1 MTEVVEARDV
11 ETRDINRYSDEEITW
26 LPFSGLAVVA
36 LGFAIVALLTI
47 GFPVLAA
54 SGFVALLTGF
64 IAMRRCG
71 EGRKMSG
78 YRLAQFAVFLA
89 TAGIVMG
96 LGHKFGRR
104 SWLAH
109 VAWKHEQQMIDY
121 IHNDLLE
128 ELHSTCL
135 APEYRPEEGTDL
147 MLAYTRKEVPDQHMK
162 SLVSNINFWLSF
174 LPMSRF
180 CEDELNGTFVY
191 ESLIK
196 SRQEGREWK
205 VTHRYL
211 YQPKSTALEPI
222 RVDFELTRKDYVL
235 GKRYLWRAN
244 LRWVATG
251 IPEDAKPELGQAKET
266 FEPRKYYKR
275 KATSLQAEPVNPSP
289 ELPPGNNSGGGAG

>member
-1 MTEVVEARDV
+1 MTEVVESGDR
-11 ETRDINRYSDEEITW
+11 TRYRDEEITW

-36 LGFAIVALLTI
+36 LCFAIPALLTI
-47 GFPVLAA
+47 GFPVLAV
-54 SGFVALLTGF
+54 SGFVALVTGF

-78 YRLAQFAVFLA
+78 YRVAQFAVFLA

-96 LGHKFGRR
+96 LGHRFGKRG
-104 SWLAH
+104 WLAH
-109 VAWKHEQQMIDY
+109 VSWKHEQRLIDY

-135 APEYRPEEGTDL
+135 AAGSRPGEGTDL
-147 MLAYTRKEVPDQHMK
+147 VQFYTRKDVPAQHMK
-162 SLVSNINFWLSF
+162 SPVSNINFWLSV

-211 YQPKSTALEPI
+211 YQPKSTALEPL
-222 RVDFELTRKDYVL
+222 RFDFEMTRQDYVL
-235 GKRYLWRAN
+235 GKRYLWRSN
-244 LRWVATG
+244 LRWVPTG
-251 IPEDAKPELGQAKET
+251 IPEGAKPELGQTRET
-266 FEPRKYYKR
+266 LEPRKYYKR
-275 KATSLQAEPVNPSP
+275 KAASLKAEPVNPSP
-289 ELPPGNNSGGGAG
+289 ESTPGDNAGGGAG